1 MATGPSAHEC
11 VVLTLTRHDE
21 TRRSTT
27 HVLGSSGALN
37 CVAAYLLARKLGP
50 GHCVVTFLCDSGAR
64 YASKIYNPAWLKE
77 KNITIGPAEDLS
89 FLRHIEEVNGVPPLE
104 SATSRTS

>member
-1 MATGPSAHEC
+1 MCCTDTDA
-11 VVLTLTRHDE
+11 
-21 TRRSTT
+21 TRRNTTFT

>member
-1 MATGPSAHEC
+1 
-11 VVLTLTRHDE
+11 
-21 TRRSTT
+21 
-27 HVLGSSGALN
+27 VLGSSGALN